1 MGALEENLAEIIK
14 ERKVSASAVSKETGI
29 SYMRIYDSI
38 FNRNRNRPLRGDEL
52 IAICKYLKI
61 SPMDIGKKEK

>member
-14 ERKVSASAVSKETGI
+14 ERKVSASVMSKETGI

-38 FNRNRNRPLRGDEL
+38 FNRKRNRPLSV
-52 IAICKYLKI
+52 KYAVI
-61 SPMDIGKKEK
+61 NPHI